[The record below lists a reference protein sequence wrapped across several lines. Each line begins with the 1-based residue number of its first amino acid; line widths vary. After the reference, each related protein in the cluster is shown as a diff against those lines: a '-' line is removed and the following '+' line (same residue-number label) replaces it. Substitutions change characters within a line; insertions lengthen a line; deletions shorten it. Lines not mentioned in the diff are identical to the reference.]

1 MRCEEDLLWRAPAIR
16 ELRSRCYVLKS
27 ELKIDTMKEI
37 TVEEFKEKL
46 ESENENVF
54 LLDVREPFEQYQ
66 SNIEYKNS
74 TLIPVDQL
82 EGRLDEVKNQKNQ
95 EIVCMCRSG
104 SRSANAC
111 RFLEQNGFSN
121 VKNLKGGI
129 NEWARKIDD
138 SLPVY

>member
-1 MRCEEDLLWRAPAIR
+1 MTQKGFMGKYFKGLLKT
-16 ELRSRCYVLKS
+16 ESLTDQ
-27 ELKIDTMKEI
+27 KIMKEI
-37 TVEEFKEKL
+37 SVQEFKQKL
-46 ESENENVF
+46 DNENDNVF

-66 SNIEYKNS
+66 SKIEYNNA

-82 EGRLDEVKNQKNQ
+82 SGRLDELDAKKDN

-104 SRSANAC
+104 GRSAKAC
-111 RFLEQNGFSN
+111 ELLEKEGYTN

-129 NEWARKIDD
+129 NQWAKDIDT

>member
-1 MRCEEDLLWRAPAIR
+1 ME
-16 ELRSRCYVLKS
+16 
-27 ELKIDTMKEI
+27 EI

-46 ESENENVF
+46 ESGDDNLF

-66 SNIEYKNS
+66 SKIEYDHS

-82 EGRLDEVKNQKNQ
+82 EDRLGELEGQKGKEV
-95 EIVCMCRSG
+95 VCMCRSG

-111 RFLEQNGFSN
+111 RFLEKKGFSN

-129 NEWARKIDD
+129 NEWARKIDN